1 QIDPLVVFFWCPFYR
16 VHFIWSFVSS
26 FLQLPPLPEI
36 AGELLNNKV
45 FLPFFHKKS
54 KNQVSHLT
62 IFAFFSYFITENSMR
77 KYQ

>member
-1 QIDPLVVFFWCPFYR
+1 MYEKLKKKKYIPPVKILELCFF
-16 VHFIWSFVSS
+16 
-26 FLQLPPLPEI
+26 FLQLPPLPGI

-54 KNQVSHLT
+54 KNQVLHLT